1 MKTNN
6 EQFFVVIVLI
16 LLSFKVYFRLLQ
28 NLKTN
33 ENPVMD
39 IMNSTIFDISPIP
52 MWLEDMS
59 EIKAQFDQWKAQGVT
74 DLQSFLEENFDLVVE
89 CAHKIKII
97 KVNQKTLDLF
107 EANSQPHLCQ
117 NLNVIFQKEMFK
129 AHLLELVSL
138 WNGNNEF
145 LSTTTNY
152 TISGRKLDIKLRA
165 VVLPGSENTFNQV
178 LITTEDITDYQ
189 NAHRNEEKNRQL
201 AESRFIYSP
210 TSLWVE
216 DFSRVKMRLD
226 QLRQV
231 GIEDFRT
238 FLDVHSDFVNQC
250 IDDIILLD
258 VNQATLDLFK
268 AKDKET
274 LFKNLYRVFSK
285 ETHQTFREQLIELW
299 NGKIHHQREAVN
311 YALDG
316 SIRNVLLQF
325 TVFPGYED
333 DWSLVQV
340 ALTDITAR
348 KKAENYLEYL
358 GKHDVLTKLFN
369 RSFYTE
375 EINRLERSVLRP
387 VSAIFIDMNGLKA
400 INDHYGHDVGD
411 ELLRRMGNILNRTV
425 THTSYTASR
434 IGGDEFVVMMSGAN
448 EQAVNSTIMTIEEL
462 LNIDNQYYSSHPISI
477 AIGHA
482 TTQHD
487 EKVEDMLKR
496 TDQVMY
502 QKKKDYYE
510 YFTQTVDE

>member
-1 MKTNN
+1 M
-6 EQFFVVIVLI
+6 
-16 LLSFKVYFRLLQ
+16 
-28 NLKTN
+28 
-33 ENPVMD
+33 
-39 IMNSTIFDISPIP
+39 
-52 MWLEDMS
+52 
-59 EIKAQFDQWKAQGVT
+59 
-74 DLQSFLEENFDLVVE
+74 
-89 CAHKIKII
+89 
-97 KVNQKTLDLF
+97 
-107 EANSQPHLCQ
+107 
-117 NLNVIFQKEMFK
+117 
-129 AHLLELVSL
+129 
-138 WNGNNEF
+138 
-145 LSTTTNY
+145 
-152 TISGRKLDIKLRA
+152 
-165 VVLPGSENTFNQV
+165 
-178 LITTEDITDYQ
+178 ITTEDITDYQ

-482 TTQHD
+482 TTQND

-496 TDQVMY
+496 ADQVMY